1 MMHHLKH
8 NRGPDVSTREWRRRR
23 ISTVVV
29 LLAVASLTTSPSVSG
44 DDEAPAAPDSKVT
57 KQFMSVYAKD
67 ATEFAIF
74 RDSAHREK
82 LDLRQ
87 EPVYVWT
94 NAIRGQHGAV
104 YVWTWHGRPEAIA
117 SIFSTPAPI
126 KGKRSILHE
135 FHSLST
141 SVLVPQR
148 EGENR
153 WEPQA
158 GLTFKPLPDAPV
170 PADSARQRMF
180 QMRALSRDFTAH
192 SIDQAERPWELRLLT
207 RPLFRYESTDSGII
221 DGALFAF
228 VTSAG
233 TDPEVIVVLE
243 AERAADG
250 PIWTYAACR
259 FSDLDLHL
267 EYKKSEV
274 WSSIRSEENVWEH
287 DPQHLYRLYRDRRI
301 DDIVPDAGEP

>member
-1 MMHHLKH
+1 MHDLKH
-8 NRGPDVSTREWRRRR
+8 ERGPTVSTRTWLRRH
-23 ISTVVV
+23 ISAVVG
-29 LLAVASLTTSPSVSG
+29 LLAAVSLAISPLLGG
-44 DDEAPAAPDSKVT
+44 DDAARAVPDSKVT

-67 ATEFAIF
+67 AAEFTIF
-74 RDSAHREK
+74 RDSEHREK

-94 NAIRGQHGAV
+94 NVVRGQHGAV

-141 SVLVPQR
+141 CVLIPQR
-148 EGENR
+148 ESENR

-158 GLTFKPLPDAPV
+158 GLTFKPLLDAPV
-170 PADSARQRMF
+170 PGDSARQRMF

-192 SIDQAERPWELRLLT
+192 SIDQEQRPWELRLLT
-207 RPLFRYESTDSGII
+207 QPLFRYDSTDPKII
-221 DGALFAF
+221 DGAMFAF

-233 TDPEVIVVLE
+233 TDPEVIVLLE
-243 AERAADG
+243 AERSADG
-250 PIWTYAACR
+250 PAWSYAACR

-274 WSSIRSEENVWEH
+274 WLSIRTEENVWEH

-301 DDIVPDAGEP
+301 DDILPDAGKP